1 MKVKFSLLITL
12 IWFMIYIYMY
22 YIKVHSGNKLIV
34 QGATY
39 CLHHLKVKI
48 IGSAAS
54 SSGLQF
60 YKVLQIV
67 IQSF

>member
-1 MKVKFSLLITL
+1 
-12 IWFMIYIYMY
+12 MY

-54 SSGLQF
+54 SGLQF

>member
-1 MKVKFSLLITL
+1 
-12 IWFMIYIYMY
+12 MY